1 MEAFTSL
8 IVTSVKGY
16 TALKPLFEEQLKT
29 SFPSQSVASEVVS
42 PL

>member
-8 IVTSVKGY
+8 IVTRVKGY
-16 TALKPLFEEQLKT
+16 IALKAFFEDQLKT
-29 SFPSQSVASEVVS
+29 SFPSQSVASEVVC